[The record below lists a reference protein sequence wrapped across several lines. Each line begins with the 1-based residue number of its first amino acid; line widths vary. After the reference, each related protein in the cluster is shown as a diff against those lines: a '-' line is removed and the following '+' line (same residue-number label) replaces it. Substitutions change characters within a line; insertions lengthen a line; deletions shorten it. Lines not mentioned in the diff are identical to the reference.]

1 MGWGS
6 CHESTLEWLMFPQST
21 KGPVMADRLEFLH
34 GVSKLHAFYTEQVRM
49 LAHAYNLTDEQ
60 AAMLLNDFGYYNVA
74 RAILH
79 PPKIEVTPD
88 EAAQAEGGH

>member
-1 MGWGS
+1 
-6 CHESTLEWLMFPQST
+6 
-21 KGPVMADRLEFLH
+21 MADQLDFLN

-60 AAMLLNDFGYYNVA
+60 AAKLLDGFGYYNVA

-79 PPKIEVTPD
+79 PPKVEVT
-88 EAAQAEGGH
+88 QAEVREAEGNS

>member
-1 MGWGS
+1 
-6 CHESTLEWLMFPQST
+6 
-21 KGPVMADRLEFLH
+21 MADQLEFLN

-60 AAMLLNDFGYYNVA
+60 AAKLLDGFGYYNVA

-79 PPKIEVTPD
+79 PPKVEVTPA
-88 EAAQAEGGH
+88 EAREAEGNH